1 MPDETRLTCRYRT
14 LRYMPNLLRDEWVNV
29 GILLEQIESEGR
41 SQRRRAVRL
50 IEENSEYARVR
61 RIHPALDEEM
71 LRSLRVEFDKKLLAS
86 EADAAAYLA
95 KLDQTLSNV
104 LQFGPE
110 RAVFTDD
117 FDIELDRLYRE
128 QVAPPVRRRQG
139 ILQSGVDWIRTRL
152 VDVFRRHRV
161 LNRLDK
167 NVSVAEFTY
176 PGDRMTLDYAYQN
189 GVRGFVQAVSPNR
202 DMARARSLAF
212 TAERVR
218 RRLPAAEFTAV
229 TESELV
235 RGNPDHEFVSQLFA
249 DQRIEIIPLSRA
261 ETFADTLRV
270 RLQ

>member
-139 ILQSGVDWIRTRL
+139 ILQSGVEWIRTRL
-152 VDVFRRHRV
+152 VDVFRRSIAIPTHSTSPPTGVSTGPCSHR
-161 LNRLDK
+161 
-167 NVSVAEFTY
+167 FQ
-176 PGDRMTLDYAYQN
+176 TLISS
-189 GVRGFVQAVSPNR
+189 RVSPSLWR
-202 DMARARSLAF
+202 HSPRSPRTSRPPTRCLAPLHG
-212 TAERVR
+212 TQASR
-218 RRLPAAEFTAV
+218 R
-229 TESELV
+229 
-235 RGNPDHEFVSQLFA
+235 
-249 DQRIEIIPLSRA
+249 SRS
-261 ETFADTLRV
+261 
-270 RLQ
+270 